1 MSTIETGKKISR
13 KESKDKIIKGEE
25 KLFEVYDA
33 RNLIGE
39 KNLVLG
45 IDGGSTQTR
54 VMVADDEFDGSIDTD
69 GFYVIPSD
77 HAKLDNER
85 VINAKSDKLYEAL
98 DSFIVD
104 TRDSVNSKI
113 GRMRVVRGTKLIDSN
128 MSPLKLTSTEQKI
141 DEPTFYT
148 NIVDSIGYA
157 LLQKYQDQVPS
168 KVNVI
173 AGIALPPDD
182 NRLPQ
187 NREKFRK
194 NIIGTY
200 EWTHRESN
208 VSTSISILDVNTMT
222 EPEAFAEG
230 YYAAMGEEMPEVVL
244 VINMGGRSIGIEI
257 IRNGKLVDAASIT
270 LPYGGNQFATE
281 VGTRI
286 LESENNKQT
295 RPLPIDKLKEI
306 ILTGKM
312 PLGKSSIDVVEEIK
326 EAQQV
331 FADRIFNDISVNVI
345 DTIENIDFNDISEVL
360 VSGGLIRRG
369 DYDASL
375 ADNLSAM
382 FKEKCEYTDFT
393 VVEENYIPVGLMID
407 PLNANTEFIYGEE
420 DVEEDESVEDETSEA
435 NVVTEN

>member
-1 MSTIETGKKISR
+1 MNTIETNRKIGR
-13 KESKDKIIKGEE
+13 KESKDSIIKGEE

-33 RNLIGE
+33 RNVIEE
-39 KNLVLG
+39 KNLILG

-54 VMVADDEFDGSIDTD
+54 VMLADGDFDGTIDTD
-69 GFYVIPSD
+69 GFYTIPSD

-85 VINAKSDKLYEAL
+85 VINAKSDKLYEIL

-104 TRDSVNSKI
+104 TRDSVSSKI

-128 MSPLKLTSTEQKI
+128 IGPLKMTSTDQKI
-141 DEPTFYT
+141 HESTFYT
-148 NIVDSIGYA
+148 NLVDSIGYA
-157 LLQKYQDQVPS
+157 VLQKYQTRVPS

-208 VSTSISILDVNTMT
+208 VSTSISILDINTMT

-230 YYAAMGEEMPEVVL
+230 YYAAQGEEMPEVVL

-257 IRNGKLVDAASIT
+257 IRNGKLIDAASIT

-286 LESENNKQT
+286 LESENNNLT
-295 RPLPIDKLKEI
+295 RPLPLDKLKEI

-312 PLGKSSIDVVEEIK
+312 TLGRSSIDVVDEIK

-331 FADRIFNDISVNVI
+331 FAARVFNGISVNVI
-345 DTIENIDFNDISEVL
+345 DTIESLDFNAISEVL

-369 DYDASL
+369 AYDASI
-375 ADNLSAM
+375 ADNLAAM
-382 FKEKCEYTDFT
+382 FKEKCETTGFT

-407 PLNANTEFIYGEE
+407 PLNQNPEFIYGEE
-420 DVEEDESVEDETSEA
+420 VEEDESELDETSEA
-435 NVVTEN
+435 NVVTES